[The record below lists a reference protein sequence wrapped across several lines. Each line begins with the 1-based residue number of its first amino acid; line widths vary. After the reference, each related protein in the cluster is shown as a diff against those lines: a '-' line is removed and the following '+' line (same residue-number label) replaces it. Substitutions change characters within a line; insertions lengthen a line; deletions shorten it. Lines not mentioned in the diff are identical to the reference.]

1 MDLQMKE
8 QMDEGTEKY
17 WRVLTAHQQRVLC
30 LLVAGKTYAEV
41 AAFLGIR
48 PRTVR
53 YYVDAIIDKYH
64 VHIAL
69 FEGRNG
75 AVIVEKN
82 KSTRADY
89 ILHRFDI
96 KPGAVES
103 ME

>member
-17 WRVLTAHQQRVLC
+17 WRVLTAHQQCVLC

-64 VHIAL
+64 VSNRTQMLMRVSKTNQFKNAKKDHHTQHHI
-69 FEGRNG
+69 
-75 AVIVEKN
+75 
-82 KSTRADY
+82 
-89 ILHRFDI
+89 
-96 KPGAVES
+96 
-103 ME
+103 